1 MNKREFLKNIGA
13 LGLTFIAP
21 KVFAQSSDY
30 LIKQLDKDNKKPI
43 MLFIFLRGGHDGLSL
58 LSPYSDSV
66 YFEKRPH
73 IALPKD
79 KGLVISNE
87 FSINPLLKDSFYNC
101 FNNKQA
107 IFIPSSGQHHNSRSH
122 FLSEDFISYG
132 VNQANNESG
141 FLNRL
146 VEVTQLNGISFTSSI
161 RPIFKGKQS
170 IPCFSLD
177 EINFSTSFQ
186 EDIIISNDYKN
197 DALLSQALNNLN
209 INRNA
214 LMDIKHSNQQDY
226 NQVSQFQRFA
236 KFMKLSN
243 SNIGFIE
250 LAEWDTHIS
259 NHPLDSDLSDLLEK
273 LNSSL
278 VAYQNS
284 CTPDDWKRTFI
295 ILFSEF
301 GRTVKENAGLGTEHG
316 HGNLLTILGGGLN
329 QGKILGDWTSLNKLH
344 EDRDLFV
351 HNEFNN
357 VLAKLFKQTY
367 GLNNQELNYIFP
379 NSLPEKFDLI

>member
-1 MNKREFLKNIGA
+1 MNKRDFLKGLGA
-13 LGLTFIAP
+13 LGLSFITP

-30 LIKQLDKDNKKPI
+30 LIKQLDKTNDKPI
-43 MLFIFLRGGHDGLSL
+43 MLFVFLRGGHDGLSF

-66 YFEKRPH
+66 YYEKRPH
-73 IALPKD
+73 IALPKE
-79 KGLVISNE
+79 KGLIISNE
-87 FSINPLLKDSFYNC
+87 FSINPLLKESFYDL
-101 FNNKQA
+101 FNRKQA

-132 VNQANNESG
+132 VNQATNESG

-146 VEVTQLNGISFTSSI
+146 IEVTQLNGVSFTPSV
-161 RPIFKGKQS
+161 RPIFKGKKS

-177 EINFSTSFQ
+177 EINFNTSSQ
-186 EDIIISNDYKN
+186 EDKVIQQNYSQDS
-197 DALLSQALNNLN
+197 LLADALNNLN
-209 INRNA
+209 NNRNA
-214 LMDIKHSNQQDY
+214 LMDIKKSNQQDY
-226 NQVSQFQRFA
+226 NQDSQFQRFA
-236 KFMKLSN
+236 RFMKLSN

-250 LAEWDTHIS
+250 LAQWDTHIS
-259 NHPLDSDLSDLLEK
+259 NHPLDSDLSELLEK

-278 VAYQNS
+278 VSYKNS
-284 CTPDDWKRTFI
+284 CTPADWKRTFI
-295 ILFSEF
+295 VLFSEF

-329 QGKILGDWTSLNKLH
+329 QGKILGDWTPLNKLH

-357 VLAKLFKQTY
+357 VLAKLFKQAY
-367 GLNNQELNYIFP
+367 GLNNQELNYILP
-379 NSLPEKFDLI
+379 NSSPEKFDLI